1 MSEELPDYIGH
12 RQRLKERFKLGGGGD
27 MADYEMLELL
37 LTLAIPRKDTKPL
50 AKALVKEFGSF
61 AEVLFASDDKLMT
74 FTGLKENTILVF
86 RIVREAALRMTWQ
99 KLSATEAPVLTSYDA
114 IIEYCRAASGY
125 KDREE
130 FRVIF
135 LNAKNRIIGEE
146 VQQRGS
152 VNAVAIHPGEVMRSA
167 VLKGATALILVHNHP
182 SGDVTPSRADIE
194 VTRKIAEALAAV
206 EIRLI
211 DHFIV
216 SKSLVFSF
224 NDHGKLVVSKNGV

>member
-216 SKSLVFSF
+216 SKCLVFSF
-224 NDHGKLVVSKNGV
+224 NDHGLLGRN

>member
-114 IIEYCRAASGY
+114 IIE
-125 KDREE
+125 

-224 NDHGKLVVSKNGV
+224 NDHGLLGRN

>member
-216 SKSLVFSF
+216 SKSLVFS
-224 NDHGKLVVSKNGV
+224 

>member
-27 MADYEMLELL
+27 KADYEMLELL

-224 NDHGKLVVSKNGV
+224 NDHGLLSRN

>member
-1 MSEELPDYIGH
+1 
-12 RQRLKERFKLGGGGD
+12 

-37 LTLAIPRKDTKPL
+37 LTLAIPRKDT
-50 AKALVKEFGSF
+50 KALVKEFGSF

-224 NDHGKLVVSKNGV
+224 NDHGLLSRN

>member
-1 MSEELPDYIGH
+1 MSEELQDFIGH
-12 RQRLKERFKLGGGGD
+12 RQRLKERFKLGGGRD

-224 NDHGKLVVSKNGV
+224 NDHGLLSRN

>member
-211 DHFIV
+211 GHFIV

-224 NDHGKLVVSKNGV
+224 NDHGLLSRN

>member
-194 VTRKIAEALAAV
+194 VTRKIAEKLW
-206 EIRLI
+206 RRW
-211 DHFIV
+211 
-216 SKSLVFSF
+216 KS
-224 NDHGKLVVSKNGV
+224 G

>member
-167 VLKGATALILVHNHP
+167 VLKGATVLILVHNHP

-224 NDHGKLVVSKNGV
+224 NDHGLLSRN

>member
-1 MSEELPDYIGH
+1 MTEELPDYIGH
-12 RQRLKERFKLGGGGD
+12 RQRLKERFKLGGGND

-37 LTLAIPRKDTKPL
+37 LTLSIPRRDTKPL

-61 AEVLFASDDKLMT
+61 AEVLFASDDKLME
-74 FTGLKENTILVF
+74 FNGLKENTIIVF
-86 RIVREAALRMTWQ
+86 KIVREAALRMTWQ
-99 KLSATEAPVLTSYDA
+99 KLSATEAPILTSYDS

-130 FRVIF
+130 FRIIF

-152 VNAVAIHPGEVMRSA
+152 VNAVAIHPREVMRSA
-167 VLKGATALILVHNHP
+167 VLKGASSLIIVHNHP
-182 SGDVTPSRADIE
+182 SGDVTPSRADVD
-194 VTRKIAEALAAV
+194 VTRRIEEALSAV
-206 EIRLI
+206 DIKLI

-216 SKSLVFSF
+216 SKNMVYSF
-224 NDHGKLVVSKNGV
+224 NDHGLLCRR

>member
-152 VNAVAIHPGEVMRSA
+152 VNAVAIHHGEVMRSA

-224 NDHGKLVVSKNGV
+224 NDHGLLSRN

>member
-224 NDHGKLVVSKNGV
+224 NNHGLLSRN

>member
-182 SGDVTPSRADIE
+182 SGDVTPPRADIE

-224 NDHGKLVVSKNGV
+224 NDHGLLSRN

>member
-194 VTRKIAEALAAV
+194 VTKKIAEALAAV

-224 NDHGKLVVSKNGV
+224 NDHGLLGRS

>member
-211 DHFIV
+211 DHFVV

-224 NDHGKLVVSKNGV
+224 IVKCFVSRF

>member
-224 NDHGKLVVSKNGV
+224 NEPGLLGRN

>member
-12 RQRLKERFKLGGGGD
+12 HQRLKERFKLGGGGD

-224 NDHGKLVVSKNGV
+224 NDHGLLSRN

>member
-37 LTLAIPRKDTKPL
+37 LTLAIPRKYTKPL

-224 NDHGKLVVSKNGV
+224 NDHGLLSRN

>member
-1 MSEELPDYIGH
+1 MTEELPDYIGH
-12 RQRLKERFKLGGGGD
+12 RQRLKERFKLGGGND

-37 LTLAIPRKDTKPL
+37 LTLSIPRRDTKPL

-61 AEVLFASDDKLMT
+61 AEVLFASDDKLME
-74 FTGLKENTILVF
+74 FNGLKENTIIVF
-86 RIVREAALRMTWQ
+86 KIVREAALRMTWQ
-99 KLSATEAPVLTSYDA
+99 KLSATEAPILTSYDS

-130 FRVIF
+130 FRIIF

-152 VNAVAIHPGEVMRSA
+152 VNAVAIHPREVMRSA
-167 VLKGATALILVHNHP
+167 VLKGAISLIIVHNHP
-182 SGDVTPSRADIE
+182 SGDVTPSRADVD
-194 VTRKIAEALAAV
+194 VTRRIEEALSAV
-206 EIRLI
+206 DIKLI

-216 SKSLVFSF
+216 SKNMVYSF
-224 NDHGKLVVSKNGV
+224 NDHGLLCRR

>member
-1 MSEELPDYIGH
+1 MKKELPDYLGH

-50 AKALVKEFGSF
+50 AKELIKEFGSF
-61 AEVLFASDDKLMT
+61 AEVLFASDDKLT
-74 FTGLKENTILVF
+74 AFSGLKENTIIVF

-99 KLSATEAPVLTSYDA
+99 KLSATDAPVLTSYDS

-152 VNAVAIHPGEVMRSA
+152 VNAVAIHPREVMCAA
-167 VLKGATALILVHNHP
+167 VLKGATSLILVHNHP

-194 VTRKIAEALAAV
+194 VTKRIAEALAAV

-211 DHFIV
+211 DHLIV
-216 SKSLVFSF
+216 SKSMVFSF
-224 NDHGKLVVSKNGV
+224 NDHGLLMRS

>member
-12 RQRLKERFKLGGGGD
+12 RQWLKERFKLGGGGD

-224 NDHGKLVVSKNGV
+224 NDHGLLSRN

>member
-37 LTLAIPRKDTKPL
+37 LTLAIPRKDTKP
-50 AKALVKEFGSF
+50 LVKEFGSF

-224 NDHGKLVVSKNGV
+224 NDHGLLSRN

>member
-1 MSEELPDYIGH
+1 MSEETPDYIGH
-12 RQRLKERFKLGGGGD
+12 RQRLKERFKIGGGGD

-61 AEVLFASDDKLMT
+61 AEVLFASDDKLIT
-74 FTGLKENTILVF
+74 FNGLKENTILVF

-194 VTRKIAEALAAV
+194 VTRKIAEALSAV
-206 EIRLI
+206 DIRLI

-216 SKSLVFSF
+216 SKNLVFSF
-224 NDHGKLVVSKNGV
+224 NDHGLLGRN

>member
-182 SGDVTPSRADIE
+182 FGDVTPSRADIE

-224 NDHGKLVVSKNGV
+224 NDHGLLSRN

>member
-182 SGDVTPSRADIE
+182 YGDVTPSRADIE

-224 NDHGKLVVSKNGV
+224 NDHGLLSRN

>member
-224 NDHGKLVVSKNGV
+224 

>member
-167 VLKGATALILVHNHP
+167 VLKGVTALILVHNHP

-224 NDHGKLVVSKNGV
+224 NDHGLLSRN

>member
-216 SKSLVFSF
+216 SKSLVFIF
-224 NDHGKLVVSKNGV
+224 NDHGLLGRN

>member
-1 MSEELPDYIGH
+1 MSEKLPDYIGH

-216 SKSLVFSF
+216 SKSLFFSF
-224 NDHGKLVVSKNGV
+224 NDHGLLGRN